1 MLQCGI
7 NHRLKRQQGI
17 RENTICCGVSCQH
30 TICCGATIHESILF
44 RIVEYPIAYRFS
56 RKSRRD
62 QGSRGYERHKYHKPI
77 SKTPLVKL
85 HKRVSKNTGFYF
97 NGLKRFCNICTK
109 EACYGQISSSV
120 ADSDSSPVG
129 IRHDN
134 AIRVGSFGKR
144 NRESG

>member
-85 HKRVSKNTGFYF
+85 HKGVSKNTGFYF
-97 NGLKRFCNICTK
+97 TRIKRFCNICTK
-109 EACYGQISSSV
+109 QSQKVNDKVNFMGKLAVALLILIVVLWALDMIMLYG
-120 ADSDSSPVG
+120 
-129 IRHDN
+129 
-134 AIRVGSFGKR
+134 
-144 NRESG
+144 